1 MLTAFQSQLIADTGI
16 STGDEGKGRV
26 ILEIIN
32 ELREATGR
40 DDAVAAVMKVNGGSN
55 SGHPVAGLQLN
66 LLPGGVA
73 DEKVPY
79 LPIGAG
85 VVADPRKFL
94 WESA

>member
-40 DDAVAAVMKVNGGSN
+40 HDAVAAVMKVNGGSN
-55 SGHPVAGLQLN
+55 SGHTVAGLKLN

-73 DEKVPY
+73 DDKVPY

-85 VVADPRKFL
+85 VVVGVT
-94 WESA
+94 E